1 MKMKHLPRLPLHA
14 SVLACRPLLLAFAL
28 VAATA
33 AMGQQDVSRLDR
45 LWSNAELFSGAP
57 DSAVQSVALSGRFQV
72 DQANVDSGEESFSD
86 LDLRRLRFGVK
97 VKFGSGLRL
106 HTEAEFDPNGGDL
119 GYKRL
124 TDAYVAWSP
133 GDAFE
138 LVIGKHGVA
147 FTMDGQTSSK
157 ELLAIDRS
165 NLANNIWFTEEYI
178 PGVSVSGEKSG
189 FVYNAG
195 VFSSG
200 EINRGFGERN
210 GREFVLLTIGR
221 DFSERLSA
229 NEALLR
235 FNYVDNEPD
244 PTNSFTR
251 PLEHVYS
258 VNYSFEKD
266 GWGIRSDVSRAEGY
280 LGQSNLEGLM
290 VMPFINLDHGFQVV
304 TRFTYLE
311 SDGPNGV
318 RIGRYENAIVAGRGD
333 EYSELYVGLNRYWH
347 GHKLKIQTGLA
358 YADMNDSAADGG
370 AYTGWSW
377 TTGLRVSW

>member
-1 MKMKHLPRLPLHA
+1 
-14 SVLACRPLLLAFAL
+14 LLLALFL
-28 VAATA
+28 VGATEA
-33 AMGQQDVSRLDR
+33 IAQEDASRLER
-45 LWSNAELFSGAP
+45 LWSNSEIFSGPA
-57 DSAVQSVALSGRFQV
+57 DSVVQSVALSGRFQV
-72 DQANVDSGEESFSD
+72 DQANVHGGGDGFSD

-97 VKFGSGLRL
+97 VKFAAGFRL
-106 HTEAEFDPNGGDL
+106 HAEAEFDPNGGAL
-119 GYKRL
+119 GYDRL
-124 TDAYVAWSP
+124 TDAYVAFSP
-133 GDAFE
+133 GDALE
-138 LVIGKHGVA
+138 LAVGKHGVG

-165 NLANNIWFTEEYI
+165 NLTNNIWFTEEYI
-178 PGVSVSGEKSG
+178 PGISVSGEKGG

-195 VFSSG
+195 IFASG
-200 EINRGFGERN
+200 QENRGFGELN

-221 DFSERLSA
+221 DFSQRSSA

-251 PLEHVYS
+251 PLDNVYS

-266 GWGIRSDVSRAEGY
+266 RWGVRSDLSRAEGY

-290 VMPFINLDHGFQVV
+290 VMPFINLRDELQIV
-304 TRFTYLE
+304 TRYTYLE
-311 SDGPNGV
+311 SDAPNGV
-318 RIGRYENAIVAGRGD
+318 RFGRYENAVVAGRGD
-333 EYSELYVGLNRYWH
+333 EYSEFYIGLNRYWL

-370 AYTGWSW
+370 AYSGWSW
-377 TTGLRVSW
+377 TTGFRVSM

>member
-1 MKMKHLPRLPLHA
+1 MKLKHLQRLPIHSPRL
-14 SVLACRPLLLAFAL
+14 ACPPLLLTFAL
-28 VAATA
+28 LVATDAI
-33 AMGQQDVSRLDR
+33 GQDDASRLDR
-45 LWSNAELFSGAP
+45 LWSRAELFSSSS
-57 DSAVQSVALSGRFQV
+57 DSAVRSVALSGRFQV
-72 DQANVDSGEESFSD
+72 DQANVDSGEQSFSD
-86 LDLRRLRFGVK
+86 LDLRRFRAGVK
-97 VKFGSGLRL
+97 VQFGAGLRL

-119 GYKRL
+119 GYTRL

-138 LVIGKHGVA
+138 LAVGKHGVA

-165 NLANNIWFTEEYI
+165 NLTNNIWFTEEYI
-178 PGVSVSGEKSG
+178 PGISVGGEKSG

-200 EINRGFGERN
+200 ERNRGFGERN

-280 LGQSNLEGLM
+280 LGQSNLEGFM

-377 TTGLRVSW
+377 TTGLRISW